1 MDFRFAAYDPVTGD
15 FLRMLP
21 RPASVQIGDTFGTR
35 GTLELSFAGGLTLE
49 TFLEVR
55 AQVSFGGEWTPV
67 GPALIRLGG
76 SHEDTD
82 QAGMRTVTFVS
93 REWVL
98 GKARVGEGDLELID
112 GKRPFYQASPGDIM
126 RTLLLEAQ
134 DRGAAAG
141 IELGDF
147 TAARDSAGNAWPKVA
162 TIYYGPGLPISSVL
176 ENLVEQG
183 MCDYRMNGRVLEL
196 YAPETELGRDLT
208 AGDAPV
214 RVHGSVT
221 EAPVTYTLEDLTTS
235 ALLIGEEGFELEVAN
250 PSAPRD
256 YGELEVTIE
265 QGGVNSEGTART
277 MIDAELQRGSREV
290 REITR
295 TQAAATARHLPFRDY
310 RVGDY
315 VQALDGGRWQ
325 RYRVREVQLV
335 LGDDGWTVHTVLN
348 DRLQELLLKLAKR
361 TNGIANGTKGT
372 GGDGTPPAPAP
383 RPGIEPAA
391 PRGLVL
397 DQQVY
402 LDAAG
407 NARGLVTAG
416 WGEVTESVRGRAI
429 DVGGYELWRRDNE
442 TYAPWRMV
450 SRTDGETETTDSPVW
465 LTRGDGSAAEYQWR
479 VRALAQESGREG
491 EWSAPVTMTMTQ
503 DTTPPPPP
511 SAPVVTT
518 GFRIV
523 TVEWDGLTEDGT
535 EMPADFSRVRVYLAG
550 TEDMADA
557 VLAGSL
563 SYPGTWNSETM
574 PADEPVWV
582 TLTAVDRV
590 GNESDPTVPVSV
602 TPRALVSDETIQDA
616 LDRVEGGIDAVRD
629 SRTYRAVPP
638 DRDGQNVDDVW
649 YQIVDGSTVGWWRW
663 DGTEWVE
670 QRLDATFLPL
680 VDIGTGTFGELD
692 GARITAGSLVADTVI
707 VPGTVGGTLIEDGAV
722 STDHLAAN
730 AVEADHIAGGAI
742 DGKIITGATVRTA
755 ATGAR
760 VVLNANGFYAYNSA
774 GAQTV
779 GISAQTGAVNL
790 TANVTQVNAY
800 GSARFGPSIFASDEA
815 SPALSFSV
823 PGRDW
828 YGPGGLYARNDPS
841 SGFPGVRLQGFAN
854 AAQDGSILSLAPG
867 GSETSADTFLLR
879 QYGSGNPAAVRLTA
893 GGDARLEGAAE
904 GRGGH
909 SRVVLPEGASSS
921 DTTLRRV
928 FPAGYWSAL
937 DIRQSSNV
945 QLYRADSRGNTQEQ
959 VLLTSGGG
967 LALSTAD
974 GKGFYRNANGYL
986 AMRGHGDS
994 LVSIGS
1000 TGTVSINSAS
1010 GSRSTYITVNQSSD
1024 TIAIAGTTLNVFRL
1038 PTGSGVA
1045 LHHSGSRVY
1054 RASSSRRN
1062 KLRIED
1068 ADYGV
1073 PDLED
1078 RLLNVRAR
1086 SWYEVGNTEAYA
1098 EYLDAVEA
1106 WTPLADGEECEEC
1119 EGSDGPCSL
1128 HAEPEPVPVP
1138 RRDLGAIAEEVDEL
1152 GLDGLV
1158 IYDSDGRPEGL
1169 AYDRF
1174 GILLIPIVK
1183 RLRDRVDELEHLIG
1197 EHHG

>member
-35 GTLELSFAGGLTLE
+35 GTLELSFAGGLALE

-55 AQVSFGGEWTPV
+55 AQVSFGGGWTPV
-67 GPALIRLGG
+67 GPALLRLGG

-147 TAARDSAGNAWPKVA
+147 TASRDSAGNAWPKVA
-162 TIYYGPGLPISSVL
+162 TIYYGPGLPIASVL

-208 AGDAPV
+208 TGDAPV

-295 TQAAATARHLPFRDY
+295 SQNAATAAHLPFRDY

-335 LGDDGWTVHTVLN
+335 MGDDGWTVHTVLN

-361 TNGIANGTKGT
+361 TNGIVNGTKGT

-391 PRGLVL
+391 PEGLVV

-402 LDAAG
+402 LDGAG

-416 WGEVTESVRGRAI
+416 WGAVTESVRGRAI
-429 DVGGYELWRRDNE
+429 DIGGYELWRRDNE

-511 SAPVVTT
+511 SAPIVTT

-535 EMPADFSRVRVYLAG
+535 DMPADFSRVRVYLAA

-574 PADEPVWV
+574 AADVPVWV
-582 TLTAVDRV
+582 TMTAVDRV
-590 GNESDPTVPVSV
+590 GNESDPTDPVSV
-602 TPRALVSDETIQDA
+602 TPRALVSDEDIQDA
-616 LDRVEGGIDAVRD
+616 LDEVEGAIDAVRG

-638 DRDGQNVDDVW
+638 DRDGQNADDVW
-649 YQIVDGSTVGWWRW
+649 YQIVDGKTVGWWRW
-663 DGTEWVE
+663 DGDSWVE
-670 QRLDATFLPL
+670 QGLDATFLPL

-692 GARITAGSLVADTVI
+692 GVRLKAGSVVADTVI
-707 VPGTVGGTLIEDGAV
+707 VPGSVGGTLIEDGAV
-722 STDHLAAN
+722 KTFHLAAN
-730 AVEADHIAGGAI
+730 AVEADTIAAGAI
-742 DGKIITGATVRTA
+742 DGKIITGATVRTN

-760 VVLNANGFYAYNSA
+760 VVLNANGLYAYNSS
-774 GAQTV
+774 GGQTV
-779 GISAQTGAVNL
+779 GINAQTGAVNL
-790 TANVTQVNAY
+790 TANVTQTNSY
-800 GSARFGPSIFASDEA
+800 GSARFGPQLYAGSSVT
-815 SPALSFSV
+815 PALGFSV
-823 PGRDW
+823 PGYDW
-828 YGPGGLYARNDPS
+828 WGNGGVYARDDENT
-841 SGFPGVRLQGFAN
+841 GFPEMRMQGFFN
-854 AAQDGSILSLAPG
+854 SVRDGSSVTLAPG
-867 GSETSADTFLLR
+867 GTSTEAATAVRR
-879 QYGSGNPAAVRLTA
+879 QYTNGAVSSVRFNANQDAYLDGGGGNVHVRARNRTDTANNASLALRNNGSLSLSAVNSRSFYVNTSGTIGMQGGSGTNQSLIYINSDREIWATA
-893 GGDARLEGAAE
+893 PGGD
-904 GRGGH
+904 
-909 SRVVLPEGASSS
+909 V
-921 DTTLRRV
+921 TLRSRNT
-928 FPAGYWSAL
+928 AN
-937 DIRQSSNV
+937 SSTN
-945 QLYRADSRGNTQEQ
+945 S
-959 VLLTSGGG
+959 S
-967 LALSTAD
+967 
-974 GKGFYRNANGYL
+974 
-986 AMRGHGDS
+986 
-994 LVSIGS
+994 VSIGRN
-1000 TGTVSINSAS
+1000 GTVRLASTSAGAS
-1010 GSRSTYITVNQSSD
+1010 VEIRAADYFGIWAKDFAWSRAQ
-1024 TIAIAGTTLNVFRL
+1024 
-1038 PTGSGVA
+1038 TGSGTNVVM
-1045 LHHSGSRVY
+1045 SGTRLY
-1054 RASSSRRN
+1054 RASSSEKY
-1062 KLRIED
+1062 KLLIED
-1068 ADYGV
+1068 ANYGCG
-1073 PDLED
+1073 DLED
-1078 RLLNVRAR
+1078 KLLSVPAR
-1086 SWYEVGNTEAYA
+1086 SWYENGDAERFA
-1098 EYLDAVEA
+1098 EYLDGDETDHMA
-1106 WTPLADGEECEEC
+1106 T
-1119 EGSDGPCSL
+1119 
-1128 HAEPEPVPVP
+1128 P
-1138 RRDLGAIAEEVDEL
+1138 RRRFGATAEDVDAL
-1152 GLDGLV
+1152 GLEGLV
-1158 IYDSDGRPEGL
+1158 IYGEDGEPDGL
-1169 AYDRF
+1169 MYDRI
-1174 GILLIPIVK
+1174 GVLLIPIVK
-1183 RLRDRVDELEHLIG
+1183 RLRDRVDELETLIG
-1197 EHHG
+1197 EMNA

>member
-1 MDFRFAAYDPVTGD
+1 MDFRFAAYDPSTGD

-67 GPALIRLGG
+67 GPALLRLGG

-141 IELGDF
+141 IELGGF
-147 TAARDSAGNAWPKVA
+147 TAAQDSAGNAWPKVA
-162 TIYYGPGLPISSVL
+162 TIYYGPGLPIASVL

-183 MCDYRMNGRVLEL
+183 MCDYRMNGRTLEL

-208 AGDAPV
+208 TGDAPV

-295 TQAAATARHLPFRDY
+295 TQAAATARHLPLRDY

-315 VQALDGGRWQ
+315 VQAFDGGRWE

-335 LGDDGWTVHTVLN
+335 MGDDGWTVHTVLN

-361 TNGIANGTKGT
+361 TNGIVNGTKGT

-391 PRGLVL
+391 PEGLVV

-402 LDAAG
+402 LDGAG

-416 WGEVTESVRGRAI
+416 WGAVTESVRGRAI
-429 DVGGYELWRRDNE
+429 DIGGYELWRRDNE

-511 SAPVVTT
+511 SAPIVTT

-535 EMPADFSRVRVYLAG
+535 DMPADFSRVRVYLAG

-574 PADEPVWV
+574 AADVPVWV
-582 TLTAVDRV
+582 TMTAVDRV
-590 GNESDPTVPVSV
+590 GNESDPTGPVSV
-602 TPRALVSDETIQDA
+602 TPRALVSDEDIQDA
-616 LDRVEGGIDAVRD
+616 LDEVEGAIDAVRG

-638 DRDGQNVDDVW
+638 DRDGQNADDVW
-649 YQIVDGSTVGWWRW
+649 YQIVDGKTVGWWRW
-663 DGTEWVE
+663 DGDEWVE
-670 QRLDATFLPL
+670 QGLDATFLPL

-692 GARITAGSLVADTVI
+692 GVRIKAGSVVADTVI
-707 VPGTVGGTLIEDGAV
+707 VPGSVGGTLIEDGAV
-722 STDHLAAN
+722 KTFHLAAN
-730 AVEADHIAGGAI
+730 AVEADTIAAGAI

-760 VVLNANGFYAYNSA
+760 VVLNANGLYAYNSS

-790 TANVTQVNAY
+790 TANVTQTNSY
-800 GSARFGPSIFASDEA
+800 GSAWFGPAPYTNGTPGLQFR
-815 SPALSFSV
+815 V
-823 PGRDW
+823 PGYDW
-828 YGPGGLYARNDPS
+828 YGSGGVYARDDGS
-841 SGFPGVRLQGFAN
+841 AGFPETRMQGFVN
-854 AAQDGSILSLAPG
+854 GPQDGSSVNLAPG
-867 GSETSADTFLLR
+867 GTSTEASTSLRR
-879 QYGSGNPAAVRLTA
+879 QYTNGAVSSMRFNANQDAYLDGGGGNVHVRARNRTDTANNARLSLRKDGTVSLAAANSRSFYVNSTGTIGMQ
-893 GGDARLEGAAE
+893 GGDGANRSVIWINSDSDV
-904 GRGGH
+904 RGDAPDGDVLFR
-909 SRVVLPEGASSS
+909 SRNRANSS
-921 DTTLRRV
+921 TN
-928 FPAGYWSAL
+928 
-937 DIRQSSNV
+937 SS
-945 QLYRADSRGNTQEQ
+945 
-959 VLLTSGGG
+959 
-967 LALSTAD
+967 
-974 GKGFYRNANGYL
+974 
-986 AMRGHGDS
+986 
-994 LVSIGS
+994 VSIGRN
-1000 TGTVSINSAS
+1000 GTLRLATTSAGAS
-1010 GSRSTYITVNQSSD
+1010 VEIRAADYFGIWAKDFAWSRAQ
-1024 TIAIAGTTLNVFRL
+1024 
-1038 PTGSGVA
+1038 TGSGSNVVM
-1045 LHHSGSRVY
+1045 SGTRLY
-1054 RASSSRRN
+1054 RASSSEKY
-1062 KLRIED
+1062 KLLIED
-1068 ADYGV
+1068 ANYGCG
-1073 PDLED
+1073 DLED
-1078 RLLNVRAR
+1078 KLLSVPAR
-1086 SWYEVGNTEAYA
+1086 SWYENGDAERFA
-1098 EYLDAVEA
+1098 EYLDGDETDHMA
-1106 WTPLADGEECEEC
+1106 T
-1119 EGSDGPCSL
+1119 
-1128 HAEPEPVPVP
+1128 P
-1138 RRDLGAIAEEVDEL
+1138 RRRFGATAEEVDAL
-1152 GLDGLV
+1152 GLEGLV
-1158 IYDSDGRPEGL
+1158 IYGEDGEPDGL
-1169 AYDRF
+1169 MYDRI
-1174 GILLIPIVK
+1174 GVLLIPVVK
-1183 RLRDRVDELEHLIG
+1183 RLRDRVDELETLIG
-1197 EHHG
+1197 EMNA